1 MENKT
6 FDVKSFWKEMKKLF
20 PEIDVNSIKEDAK
33 QWSTT
38 TGQIVLKRLS

>member
-1 MENKT
+1 MKSKT
-6 FDVKSFWKEMKKLF
+6 FDVKVFWKEMKKLF
-20 PEIDVNSIKEDAK
+20 PEIDLSNIKEDAK

>member
-1 MENKT
+1 MKAKT

-20 PEIDVNSIKEDAK
+20 PEIDLNSFKEDAK

>member
-1 MENKT
+1 MKSKT
-6 FDVKSFWKEMKKLF
+6 FDVKSFWNEMKKLF

-33 QWSTT
+33 QWSTA

>member
-1 MENKT
+1 MKSKT
-6 FDVKSFWKEMKKLF
+6 FDVKAFWKEMKELF
-20 PEIDVNSIKEDAK
+20 PDIDLSSIKEDAK